1 MRLIRSLSFAVLAT
15 VAGASA
21 SLAQIVSI
29 VVAPPILPVYEQP
42 PIPAAGYMWTPG
54 YWAYGDDG
62 YFWVPGTWVQPPSVG
77 VLWTPGYWGWS
88 NGVYAWNAG
97 YWGPHIGYYGG
108 INYGYGYVGTGYA
121 GGYWREGVFSYNR
134 TVNNFGGVSISNTYN
149 KTVINNTSVTRVS
162 FNGGTGGTTARP
174 TPQQLAIAKEQH
186 TPATALQTQHQQA
199 ASANREL
206 HASVNHGSPAVAATS
221 SPGQFTGHGVV
232 GAKAAVGTSH
242 DGTHPGGGTT
252 PTGPGGTAHA
262 LSHTST
268 GTGGPTPANGAKPN
282 AVSNTGARTA
292 NVSRTVNNQPA
303 HAPHVQTGNSP
314 GPSAVRAAS
323 AAPRVARPAPRPA
336 PPHPNK
342 PGQH

>member
-121 GGYWREGVFSYNR
+121 GGYWS
-134 TVNNFGGVSISNTYN
+134 GG
-149 KTVINNTSVTRVS
+149 
-162 FNGGTGGTTARP
+162 
-174 TPQQLAIAKEQH
+174 
-186 TPATALQTQHQQA
+186 
-199 ASANREL
+199 
-206 HASVNHGSPAVAATS
+206 
-221 SPGQFTGHGVV
+221 
-232 GAKAAVGTSH
+232 
-242 DGTHPGGGTT
+242 
-252 PTGPGGTAHA
+252 
-262 LSHTST
+262 
-268 GTGGPTPANGAKPN
+268 
-282 AVSNTGARTA
+282 
-292 NVSRTVNNQPA
+292 
-303 HAPHVQTGNSP
+303 
-314 GPSAVRAAS
+314 
-323 AAPRVARPAPRPA
+323 
-336 PPHPNK
+336 
-342 PGQH
+342 